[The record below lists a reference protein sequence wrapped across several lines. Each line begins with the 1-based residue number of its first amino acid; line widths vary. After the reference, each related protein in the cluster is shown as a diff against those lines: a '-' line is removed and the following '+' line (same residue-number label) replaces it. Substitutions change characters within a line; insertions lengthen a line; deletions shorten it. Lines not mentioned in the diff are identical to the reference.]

1 MTAALAPA
9 GSGQEPTTFRNL
21 VAAELRA
28 HLARRRMSN
37 RALARQLGTTPAW
50 IDRRL
55 NGTTAISTDDL
66 EMIGNALGMAPM
78 QLLSGITH
86 SGANPQYPSRELQ
99 LVVNEAEVSEPSACR
114 APNLVAVDGIGDN
127 AAPRVTRRT
136 SLDQSSHL
144 PLIA

>member
-1 MTAALAPA
+1 
-9 GSGQEPTTFRNL
+9 
-21 VAAELRA
+21 
-28 HLARRRMSN
+28 MSN

-66 EMIGNALGMAPM
+66 EMIGNALGMTPM

-86 SGANPQYPSRELQ
+86 SGANPQYPGHELQ
-99 LVVNEAEVSEPSACR
+99 LVVNEAQVSEPSENR
-114 APNLVAVDGIGDN
+114 APNLVAVNGMC
-127 AAPRVTRRT
+127 
-136 SLDQSSHL
+136 DQSKVGVTHRVSPSRTSHL